1 MTAQPGPQKHAEDC
15 NSKQAAAEFS
25 AIDVQDER
33 FGMHQ
38 QAAGSSKKLS
48 SLECEVV
55 QNARNSSQPMICVAD
70 IMYQSAAIVSGQ
82 KLVCCH
88 RKWSLP
94 VRGGTVASNDDT

>member
-1 MTAQPGPQKHAEDC
+1 MTAQPEPQKHAGDS
-15 NSKQAAAEFS
+15 NSKQAAAGSS

-33 FGMHQ
+33 FVMHQ

-48 SLECEVV
+48 SLECEVM
-55 QNARNSSQPMICVAD
+55 QDARNSFQPMTCVAD
-70 IMYQSAAIVSGQ
+70 IVYQSAVIVSGQ